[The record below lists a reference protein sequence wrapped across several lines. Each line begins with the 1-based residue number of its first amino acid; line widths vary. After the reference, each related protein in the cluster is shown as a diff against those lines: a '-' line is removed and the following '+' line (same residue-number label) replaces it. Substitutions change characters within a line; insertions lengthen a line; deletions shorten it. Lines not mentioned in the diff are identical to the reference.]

1 MQIGIMLEGQ
11 MGLNW
16 AHWKTILQ
24 TAEDFGFQHV
34 FRSDHFTNPQPP
46 DMDSL
51 ELWVSLTY
59 AASHTERVELG
70 PMVAPVTF
78 RHPVM
83 TARMAAHIDDLS
95 NGRLVLGL
103 GAGWQE
109 REHHNYGFP
118 FHNFATRFDMLED
131 ALEITTRLYKSDE
144 PVTYEGKYFS
154 VYDAVLLPRPQRPGG
169 PPILIGGRGRNR
181 TLPLT
186 ARFADEWNGTFGT
199 LEEFK
204 ANNAY
209 LDELIIQE
217 GRRPQD
223 VKRSLPTQ
231 AVFGKNDADLQA
243 KLDQKGQTADELWA
257 KGITAGTTAAFID
270 RLAQWQEAGVERLL
284 LQWLDLDDIDGLEVI
299 ARDVLPHFHGS

>member
-70 PMVAPVTF
+70 PMVAAVTF

-103 GAGWQE
+103 GA
-109 REHHNYGFP
+109 
-118 FHNFATRFDMLED
+118 
-131 ALEITTRLYKSDE
+131 
-144 PVTYEGKYFS
+144 
-154 VYDAVLLPRPQRPGG
+154 
-169 PPILIGGRGRNR
+169 
-181 TLPLT
+181 
-186 ARFADEWNGTFGT
+186 
-199 LEEFK
+199 
-204 ANNAY
+204 
-209 LDELIIQE
+209 
-217 GRRPQD
+217 
-223 VKRSLPTQ
+223 
-231 AVFGKNDADLQA
+231 
-243 KLDQKGQTADELWA
+243 
-257 KGITAGTTAAFID
+257 
-270 RLAQWQEAGVERLL
+270 
-284 LQWLDLDDIDGLEVI
+284 
-299 ARDVLPHFHGS
+299 